1 MHMLSTLNLVW
12 GVHCFYYDKFTT
24 TDETIADVTEIL
36 KIAGNVLTGDVIVNT
51 GSMPLHRRH
60 RTNMLK
66 VTIIE

>member
-1 MHMLSTLNLVW
+1 MLSTLNLVW

-24 TDETIADVTEIL
+24 TDESIQDVIDIL
-36 KIAGNVLTGDVIVNT
+36 KSNNLVHPGEVVINI

-66 VTIIE
+66 VTMVE